1 MDPRTAAPRVP
12 DRDAVEFVRFCY
24 HRRRVGWPELYDE
37 MCAVSARGLF
47 RGYDADDL
55 AGHGIGFTLFDMPG
69 LAALASRIV
78 EEEKALRRPMT
89 VVITDA
95 ALVAEASAAAAG
107 APDFDV
113 EVRPATERSVVAL
126 ERSVVARPV
135 IERAQEP
142 SRGEHV
148 RYLAVPVTAG
158 A

>member
-24 HRRRVGWPELYDE
+24 HRRRVGWQELYDE
-37 MCAVSARGLF
+37 MCAVAARGLF

-55 AGHGIGFTLFDMPG
+55 AGHGIGFALFDMPG

-89 VVITDA
+89 VIITDA
-95 ALVAEASAAAAG
+95 ALVAEASAAADG

-113 EVRPATERSVVAL
+113 EVRPATDIRPAL

-135 IERAQEP
+135 IERVQEP
-142 SRGEHV
+142 SREEHV
-148 RYLAVPVTAG
+148 RYLAVPVIAG